1 MNDSVGLTCTPSE
14 GRTAGKDDFA
24 QYGLFHHFT
33 CNFSVDENGFNHVDA
48 LEGQLAFKK
57 KGKVQELS
65 QNVVRKITMLC
76 GNSFVLGLDKTNA
89 KDRRKTV

>member
-1 MNDSVGLTCTPSE
+1 M
-14 GRTAGKDDFA
+14 AGYKIN
-24 QYGLFHHFT
+24 LP
-33 CNFSVDENGFNHVDA
+33 
-48 LEGQLAFKK
+48 FKTEFIKKYYRNLQKSAIIEQK

-76 GNSFVLGLDKTNA
+76 GNSFVLGLDKTNT